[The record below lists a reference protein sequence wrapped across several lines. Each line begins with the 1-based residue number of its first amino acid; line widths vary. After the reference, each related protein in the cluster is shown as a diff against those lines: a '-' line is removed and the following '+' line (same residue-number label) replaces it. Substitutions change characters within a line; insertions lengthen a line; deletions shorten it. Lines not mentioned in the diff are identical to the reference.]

1 MGIYWRFTATL
12 QTNELSKGVYIVRTS
27 IDGKVIIQKLIKE

>member
-1 MGIYWRFTATL
+1 MYWEFTATL

-27 IDGKVIIQKLIKE
+27 IDGEIITQKLIEE

>member
-1 MGIYWRFTATL
+1 LVKTKNNTAIL